1 MEATNYI
8 PWIIS
13 SVAILV
19 TLYSLFHKENQDKQN
34 RSTDVEIGTQVA
46 IAEIGVKLNM
56 ILESMNELKSSMN
69 KQDRRLDSLTE
80 RVTKLEDFV
89 KIN

>member
-89 KIN
+89 KIS

>member
-34 RSTDVEIGTQVA
+34 RSTDAEIGTQVA
-46 IAEIGVKLNM
+46 IAEIGVKLTM
-56 ILESMNELKSSMN
+56 ILESMNELKSSIN

>member
-1 MEATNYI
+1 MKATDYI

-13 SVAILV
+13 SFAILV

-34 RSTDVEIGTQVA
+34 RSTDTEIGTQVA
-46 IAEIGVKLNM
+46 IAEIGVKLTM

-89 KIN
+89 NID

>member
-69 KQDRRLDSLTE
+69 KQDRRLDSLTA